1 VKALLYGSRPDGHAK
16 VVVDVAAERPELEL
30 VGLVDDYPE
39 NAARTIRGLRVLGT
53 RADLARVREES
64 GASAL
69 LLGFGQS
76 SERAEIAAAA
86 VAAGFELPALVHSS
100 ARVSGSAQLGPGT
113 QVLTL
118 SFVGPDAR
126 LGTGVLV
133 NSAAVVEHDCVLEDG
148 VVVGPGAIL
157 CGRVRVGREATVG
170 AGATVLPDV
179 SIGAGGVVGAGALV
193 RADVAGGTTVA
204 GVPARP
210 L

>member
-16 VVVDVAAERPELEL
+16 VIVDIAVGQPELEL
-30 VGLVDDYPE
+30 VGLVDDHAE
-39 NAARTIRGLRVLGT
+39 NATRTIRGLRVLGT
-53 RADLARVREES
+53 GADLTQLR
-64 GASAL
+64 ASAATGL

-76 SERAEIAAAA
+76 IDRAAIAAAA
-86 VAAGFELPALVHSS
+86 VAAGFELPVLVDPS
-100 ARVSGSAQLGPGT
+100 ARVSESAQLSAGV
-113 QVLTL
+113 QALTL

-126 LGTGVLV
+126 LGPGVLV

-148 VVVGPGAIL
+148 AVIGPGAIL
-157 CGRVRVGREATVG
+157 CGRVHIGREATVG

-179 SIGAGGVVGAGALV
+179 SIGARAVVGAGALV
-193 RADVAGGTTVA
+193 RADVAEDATVA